1 MKLMDLCE
9 DERPREKMLQKGA
22 RALANAELLA
32 ILLRTGTGTS
42 NVVDV
47 ARELIKKADG
57 SLAEVASMPVEKLC
71 EVAGIGPGKAVT
83 VAAAFELGRRLSEES
98 GAGDAMQ
105 MDSPKKVFR
114 VMMPLMRGLDHEECW
129 TLFLNRANRL
139 IGKEM
144 MTSGGQDATIID
156 RRVVVRR
163 ALERKACA
171 VILVHNH
178 PSGNALP
185 SIDDIRQ
192 TKELGQAMKT
202 CGLQLVDHVIISDMG
217 YYSFSDE
224 QLVSKKF

>member
-1 MKLMDLCE
+1 MDLCE

>member
-224 QLVSKKF
+224 LLVSKKF